1 MAKKD
6 VPGDPKKQGLGSLAR
21 KVIKHPVLRIGSSLY
36 DAYTALPQEIKD
48 KVRDSI
54 LPPPDQETVGPSS
67 FPPIEIEQNEGTG
80 VTSLPMDEASRM
92 QRAQD
97 MGFGEVLYHG
107 TGADIDEFKGIT
119 WSSESPELANEYAAM
134 RGSRGGDDVVY
145 PIRIKPGE
153 SFDADTLPKRVT
165 VNLFANE
172 LMAQALKAGRKVDM
186 PKAREQLAKIRAAFA
201 REDEESIMQIVNDEQ
216 IRAKYG
222 DEFVESFAGE
232 RRVERVKQNFDRH
245 NFWFGAEEIFGED
258 GAQAIR
264 DLIRLTGFD
273 SIKMTEKGAK
283 TIGILNPKNIRS
295 SILAEYDPE
304 QSESPDITKAHGGF
318 VDKPLYDRNRSYYG

>member
-6 VPGDPKKQGLGSLAR
+6 VPRDPKKQGLGSLAG
-21 KVIKHPVLRIGSSLY
+21 KVVKRATPVLRIGSSLY

-67 FPPIEIEQNEGTG
+67 FPPIETEQNEGTG

-97 MGFGEVLYHG
+97 MGFGEVSYHG

-119 WSSESPELANEYAAM
+119 WSSESPELANAYAAM
-134 RGSRGGDDVVY
+134 RGYMGGDDVVY

-153 SFDADTLPKRVT
+153 SFDADKLPKRIT

-186 PKAREQLAKIRAAFA
+186 PKARGQLAKIRAALADFDFHH
-201 REDEESIMQIVNDEQ
+201 RHH
-216 IRAKYG
+216 
-222 DEFVESFAGE
+222 
-232 RRVERVKQNFDRH
+232 FDRH
-245 NFWFGAEEIFGED
+245 NFWFKPESYFGED
-258 GAQAIR
+258 GAQSIR

-295 SILAEYDPE
+295 SISAEYDPE